1 MKSLQ
6 ISAYFHLP
14 YEKLYNI
21 TYNYDVSY
29 SNILKNQYYE
39 PHGDSGSSIYRHAE
53 KIMKMIYESCKRL
66 RILGWEMHFI
76 CYLWAC

>member
-29 SNILKNQYYE
+29 SNILKNQYY
-39 PHGDSGSSIYRHAE
+39 
-53 KIMKMIYESCKRL
+53 IMNHMVTQVLQFTDMQKKL
-66 RILGWEMHFI
+66 
-76 CYLWAC
+76 